1 MNRDEILNGAI
12 KALVDRNHD
21 AGIDLKPSLIFND
34 RYSNVLSVI
43 ETQLRQCDE
52 FRFSTA
58 FITEDGIKPLLI
70 IFRELEKKNIKGKIL
85 TTDYLYYTDPKA
97 VRKLNSFEN
106 ITVKFFKGRFHTK
119 GYLFSKNGI
128 HTGLVGSS
136 NLTGPALSTTKE
148 WNIGFTSTHDGE
160 LLESLYH
167 EFDEL
172 WDSENTV
179 MAEEYLPEYEILH
192 KQFKIENDWKKAR
205 QRFNESSSGELKPNS
220 MQVEFLDR
228 LDNLMI
234 ERNESKALLVSA
246 TGTGKTYASAF
257 AVKKFRPKKF
267 LFLVHRQ
274 QIAEQSLK
282 TYRKVFNDPDIS
294 FGILG
299 GGKHETDAD
308 FLFST
313 FQSMNANDRFKTF
326 GREEFDYIV
335 VDEVHRAAADT
346 YSKIIEY
353 FNPKF
358 LLGMSATP
366 WRTDNKEIFGFF
378 DDNIVYHVTLKDALE
393 EDLLCPFHYYGISDL
408 EFEGQLIDEDFDKS
422 DKLNKKEKE
431 LLIEDLTSF
440 HSSSDKFDDDAF
452 KKFNFL
458 TSDERVRHILEQSEF
473 FGYSG
478 DRIKA
483 LVFCSSVSEAKVL
496 AKKFNE
502 KNHPSLALDANC
514 DYNQRE
520 KAIERLTEDNA
531 ENKLEYLFTYD
542 IFNEGVDI
550 PQVNQVILARP
561 TKSPIVFVQ
570 QLGRGLRKF
579 QNKEY
584 VVVLDFIGNY
594 KNNYMIPIALSGI
607 KNHDKDTLRTY
618 LTKGNQLIPGM
629 SSISFDSISRKQI
642 YKSIDDSKLSQ
653 KRDLKESYHTLK
665 RLLGGI
671 PSLCDIQK
679 SEELDAALILGRS
692 DVDCY
697 YSFLLYADKEY
708 KQDYDGCLGD
718 EEISILKF
726 ISKRLSKGVRPHELL
741 ILKYLIYNKYFTVK
755 DIFRLLHDEYGLDN
769 QVKSLKS
776 ALNYL
781 NFSFF
786 KKMDGEY
793 HKDLFNSMMLKVD
806 EWDYDNLFF
815 NTNPN
820 AINDLKNNLNYRFD
834 ISNTFKD
841 LLASNSLFR
850 DHLED
855 LIDYSLI
862 RYQSNYSSCDDLKL
876 YGKYTTEDVM
886 MILNW
891 SSRELPLN
899 IGGYR
904 EKDNECA
911 IFVTYEKND
920 DRSESTRYPDAFI
933 DRKYFS
939 WMSRSNKTLSSDE
952 LQPFIHCQENDVN
965 FHLFV
970 QKSKNDTDYYYMGR
984 VTPEQPVQTTIS
996 GKNDKPLP
1004 IVNFKL
1010 KLHELA
1016 DENLY
1021 NYFITNIYE
1030 D

>member
-1 MNRDEILNGAI
+1 MGADEILNGAM
-12 KALVDRNHD
+12 KALIDKNHD

-34 RYSNVLSVI
+34 RYNNVLSVI
-43 ETQLRQCDE
+43 ETQLRECDE

-58 FITEDGIKPLLI
+58 FITDEGIKPLLI
-70 IFRELEKKNIKGKIL
+70 IFKELEKKNIKGRIL
-85 TTDYLYYTDPKA
+85 TTDYLYFTEPKA
-97 VRKLNSFEN
+97 VKKLNSFEN
-106 ITVKFFKGRFHTK
+106 ISIKFFKGKFHTK

-128 HTGLVGSS
+128 HTGVVGSS
-136 NLTGPALSTTKE
+136 NLTGPALSVTKE
-148 WNIGFTSTHDGE
+148 WNIGFTSTYEGE

-172 WDSENTV
+172 WNSKNTV
-179 MAEEYLPEYEILH
+179 LADEYLPEYESLH
-192 KQFKIENDWKKAR
+192 RQFKIKNDWVGVT
-205 QRFNESSSGELKPNS
+205 NEFKESISGELKPNS
-220 MQVEFLDR
+220 MQIEFLDR
-228 LDNLMI
+228 MDHLMI
-234 ERNESKALLVSA
+234 DRNESKALLVSA

-257 AVKKFRPKKF
+257 AVKKFKPKRF

-282 TYRKVFNDPDIS
+282 TYEKVFNDPDIS

-408 EFEGQLIDEDFDKS
+408 EFEGELIDDNFDKS
-422 DKLNKKEKE
+422 EKLNKKEKE
-431 LLIEDLTSF
+431 LLIEDLADF
-440 HSSSDKFDDDAF
+440 KSSSDKFDDDAF

-458 TSDERVRHILEQSEF
+458 TSDERVRHILEQSEY

-520 KAIERLTEDNA
+520 KAIERLTDDNV

-570 QLGRGLRKF
+570 QLGRGLRKS

-618 LTKGNQLIPGM
+618 LTKGNQLIPGL
-629 SSISFDSISRKQI
+629 SSISFDSVSRKQI

-665 RLLGGI
+665 RLLGKI
-671 PSLCDIQK
+671 PTLCDIQQ
-679 SEELDAALILGRS
+679 SDELDASLILSRS
-692 DVDCY
+692 DVSCY

-708 KQDYDGCLGD
+708 KQDYDGCLSD

-741 ILKYLIYNKYFTVK
+741 ILKYLMYNKYFTVNGV
-755 DIFRLLHDEYGLDN
+755 INLLHDEYGLVN
-769 QVKSLKS
+769 QLNSVKS

-793 HKDLFNSMMLKVD
+793 HKDLFSSLIL
-806 EWDYDNLFF
+806 EIEGWDYENLFF
-815 NTNPN
+815 KTNSD
-820 AINDLKNNLNYRFD
+820 AINDLKNNLDYKFE
-834 ISNTFKD
+834 ISFTFKN
-841 LLASNSLFR
+841 LLANSTLFR
-850 DHLED
+850 NQLED
-855 LIDYSLI
+855 LLNYSLM
-862 RYQSNYSSCDDLKL
+862 RYHSKYLSQNNLKL

-886 MILNW
+886 MLLNW

-899 IGGYR
+899 LGGYH
-904 EKDNECA
+904 EKDDECA

-933 DRKYFS
+933 DRNYFS
-939 WMSRSNKTLSSDE
+939 WMSRSNKNLESDE
-952 LQPFIHCQENDVN
+952 LQSFIHCQDNNVN

-970 QKSKNDTDYYYMGR
+970 QKSKKDKDYYYIGE
-984 VTPEQPVQTTIS
+984 VTPQQPTQTTIP
-996 GKNDKPLP
+996 GKNGKELP

-1010 KLHELA
+1010 KLHNIV